1 MLSKTKQASVFW
13 RLLSYLKAYRLLTVL
28 ALSFLLLTT
37 VVRSLIPLL
46 ASYFID
52 HYISS
57 ISETA
62 AAILAAYFALYL
74 LQMVLQYFGNLWF
87 AKVSYSIV
95 RDIRR
100 DAFGRMEKLGMA
112 YFDQTLVAPLSRE
125 SPMIQRAFQRCFQ
138 GFYPVLSQLS
148 LLSSRL
154 FRPCLLW
161 IGN

>member
-1 MLSKTKQASVFW
+1 MTKNKQTSVFW
-13 RLLSYLKAYRLLTVL
+13 RLLSYLKSYRLLTIL

-37 VVRSLIPLL
+37 LVRSLIPLL

-62 AAILAAYFALYL
+62 VAILAAYFALYL
-74 LQMVLQYFGNLWF
+74 LQMLLQYFGNLWF

-100 DAFGRMEKLGMA
+100 DAFGRMEKLGWL
-112 YFDQTLVAPLSRE
+112 TLTRLRAVPLYRE
-125 SPMIQRAFQRCFQ
+125 SPMIRRAFQRCFQ
-138 GFYPVLSQLS
+138 GFYPVLSPPS
-148 LLSSRL
+148 LLSSPL
-154 FRPCLLW
+154 FQPCLLW

>member
-1 MLSKTKQASVFW
+1 MFLATLVLSQS
-13 RLLSYLKAYRLLTVL
+13 LSSADSPGLEL
-28 ALSFLLLTT
+28 LLLTT

-52 HYISS
+52 HYIST

-62 AAILAAYFALYL
+62 VAILAAYFALYL

-95 RDIRR
+95 RDIRQ

-112 YFDQTLVAPLSRE
+112 YFDQTPSGSIVSRITNDTESISEMFSEFCPALS
-125 SPMIQRAFQRCFQ
+125 P
-138 GFYPVLSQLS
+138 LS
-148 LLSSRL
+148 LLSSPR